1 MPDAALWVTY
11 GKINSN
17 PLTSKR
23 IVVQPLPTNTPTTLC
38 LDEEAGRRAAHMK
51 WISSGPY
58 VCSDWDQSATIK
70 FVIMKGRGDPGVW
83 APSIWLVFLCVGAST
98 SRKHIHELGVKSRA
112 VFGSGSARSSQNRK
126 KSSGTVRQEWVFL
139 ILNNW
144 LPSKTT
150 KPPDMRLIKPL
161 PSGYLRIYI

>member
-58 VCSDWDQSATIK
+58 VCSEWDQSATIK
-70 FVIMKGRGDPGVW
+70 LVIMKGRGDPGVW
-83 APSIWLVFLCVGAST
+83 APSIWLVFLCVLVPRPLGST
-98 SRKHIHELGVKSRA
+98 SMSSVWRAGPYLAPVLHAPAKIERKALEL
-112 VFGSGSARSSQNRK
+112 SAKNGCFSSWITDCRLKQQNL
-126 KSSGTVRQEWVFL
+126 QIW
-139 ILNNW
+139 
-144 LPSKTT
+144 
-150 KPPDMRLIKPL
+150 D
-161 PSGYLRIYI
+161 